1 MLASHTTNPH
11 HSNKENLIHSHH
23 HHQQQHSSSS
33 NHNTHISSYSSSS
46 KRSQPPSSTSSSS
59 LKSSSHT
66 TTSSTTN
73 NSSTSSSTSTT
84 TTNSKPTLGSYLR
97 STKPYIFVPTWDEL
111 KQTTPNSA
119 YSQLVDVY
127 TKLEGSPHA
136 MYLDQKVQFIR
147 VCIQVIEDGMI
158 HSMVL
163 PMMNQGSTSTYEK
176 DLYLMWMLL
185 AVSLLTCNMPHI
197 ENEMQDHISKQ
208 FEYFSSCSHSIKE
221 DETYYFL
228 YAQYEWFVNEDHQ
241 DRMFKSLSKIQQGL
255 KKFEKS
261 VVLLQVK
268 NSILDSGSF
277 PFHLSYKPTPLPS
290 SSVLST
296 TSKSSPPQSTV
307 MSSTA
312 TTAANINTTSQN
324 KSSTPPPT
332 EGLFS
337 RPVRRLSPQPHALS
351 QQQQGSNLVASQ
363 ERPLQLIS
371 AARPPSSNSRTNL
384 FTSSSSSVN
393 TGVNSSSSSSS
404 SFMNSNSAV
413 YATPLSNSTTSAQT
427 YQQTSSFLS
436 PPPMTIGSMQQSSNN
451 QNLSTTPFNN
461 SQPSTT
467 NTAYMEMTA
476 LKRPREDLHAS
487 KIPTSTNNNFAT
499 ITPITS
505 SKQQVSSSS
514 TVTPTSKSS
523 TPSSEGSDSKKR
535 KFTIIVKINNR
546 EYGVMRK
553 IGVGGS
559 CSVYKCIDLEKNE
572 EVAIKH
578 IKIDKTDDA
587 SIVKGFL
594 DEAKLLESLREDD
607 VNNNIIRLIDY
618 EHRPHRSRDEIL
630 LVMELGSNDFNT
642 ILKKH
647 NKDNPFTVDELKQY
661 WRQMLEAVAFIHS
674 KKIVH
679 TDIKPSNFLLVNGKL
694 KLIDFGIAKVPE
706 HENTQN
712 ISRNTIV
719 GTLNF
724 LPPESFKNHVVND
737 GTTKYKFGPPGD
749 IWSLGI
755 MLYQT
760 IYHKTP
766 YSDIQDHIKKISL
779 ITDENSEIFFPPVDE
794 QYQEAVSLLKSILV
808 KDPSKRPSIQTILQ
822 HSFFGS
828 QMEPVTILLRDANEQ
843 THFVDNVRQ
852 VFHYLLSN
860 SQSLSSQTSLYAS
873 YTANELLRLCF
884 ERSKQQQQHGDKLSE
899 DEILNCVKNKP

>member
-1 MLASHTTNPH
+1 MLATPTPSSTTTTGTNNHHTTGTN
-11 HSNKENLIHSHH
+11 NKENLLHPS
-23 HHQQQHSSSS
+23 
-33 NHNTHISSYSSSS
+33 SSYSSSS
-46 KRSQPPSSTSSSS
+46 SKKSQPPSSSSTSSSS
-59 LKSSSHT
+59 LKSSS
-66 TTSSTTN
+66 SN
-73 NSSTSSSTSTT
+73 
-84 TTNSKPTLGSYLR
+84 KPTLGSYLR
-97 STKPYIFVPTWDEL
+97 QSKPYIFVPTLEEL
-111 KQTTPNSA
+111 KQISPLQI

-127 TKLEGSPHA
+127 TKLDGSPHA

-147 VCIQVIEDGMI
+147 VCIHVIEDGMI
-158 HSMVL
+158 HQL
-163 PMMNQGSTSTYEK
+163 STTSIMSNTEK
-176 DLYLMWMLL
+176 DLYFMWMLL
-185 AVSLLTCNMPHI
+185 AVSLLNCNMPHI
-197 ENEMQDHISKQ
+197 ENEMQDHLSKQ
-208 FEYFSSCSHSIKE
+208 FEYFSSCSHPIKE

-228 YAQYEWFVNEDHQ
+228 YAQYEWFVNDDHQ

-261 VVLLQVK
+261 LVLLQVK

-277 PFHLSYKPTPLPS
+277 QFHLSFKPTPPPS
-290 SSVLST
+290 SNHFKSFSPELPTVTKSIPST
-296 TSKSSPPQSTV
+296 TSSTTLQNKSSPPQ
-307 MSSTA
+307 
-312 TTAANINTTSQN
+312 
-324 KSSTPPPT
+324 PT

-337 RPVRRLSPQPHALS
+337 RATRRLSPQPHVLS
-351 QQQQGSNLVASQ
+351 QQPSQQGLNSQ

-371 AARPPSSNSRTNL
+371 AARPPSSRTNL
-384 FTSSSSSVN
+384 FTKPSSHNSVESSVN
-393 TGVNSSSSSSS
+393 NGMNSSNS
-404 SFMNSNSAV
+404 SNSLMNNNAS
-413 YATPLSNSTTSAQT
+413 YATPVSNSNGALQST
-427 YQQTSSFLS
+427 YQQTQQTPSFLS
-436 PPPMTIGSMQQSSNN
+436 PPPPLTIGSMQQNGVSNVSTMPYNTSS
-451 QNLSTTPFNN
+451 QSTT
-461 SQPSTT
+461 TT
-467 NTAYMEMTA
+467 NSSMEMSA
-476 LKRPREDLHAS
+476 PLKRSREEILAN
-487 KIPTSTNNNFAT
+487 KMPTSTNNFAT
-499 ITPITS
+499 PS
-505 SKQQVSSSS
+505 SKQVSS
-514 TVTPTSKSS
+514 TTTTPTSSS

-535 KFTIIVKINNR
+535 KFTIVVKINNR

-594 DEAKLLESLREDD
+594 DEAKLLESLRDDD

-630 LVMELGSNDFNT
+630 LVMELGSHDFNT

-647 NKDNPFTVDELKQY
+647 NKDNPFTIDELKQY

-737 GTTKYKFGPPGD
+737 GSTKYKFGPPGD

-766 YSDIQDHIKKISL
+766 YSDVQDHIKKISL
-779 ITDENSEIFFPPVDE
+779 ITDENSEISFPAVAE
-794 QYQEAVSLLKSILV
+794 EYQQAISLLKTILV
-808 KDPSKRPSIQTILQ
+808 KDPNKRPSIATILQ
-822 HSFFGS
+822 HAFFVPKNLSEPLLISF
-828 QMEPVTILLRDANEQ
+828 RDAHEQ

-852 VFHYLLSN
+852 VFQYLLSN
-860 SQSLSSQTSLYAS
+860 HQSLSSQQALYAS
-873 YTANELLRLCF
+873 YTAHELLRLCL
-884 ERSKQQQQHGDKLSE
+884 ERSKQQQQQPHGDKLSE